1 MLRKTTLGVI
11 AGVLF
16 MGVEGVGSLYLIRSL
31 LHVQGSG
38 QASQFTL
45 ITYLWLAFNVVANSL
60 GFVASRAAARLH
72 DRRGLRL
79 LVRNVS
85 RVGKLVLIPAT
96 VCVVLAM
103 TTLFA
108 ASRISAAT
116 AIASIL
122 FIAGHAFRVLG
133 LLKIYVSV
141 GDGHLGS
148 DKWYQLSM
156 SLGFYAF
163 AVIAAQHG
171 IALMWI
177 GAIYACVGTFVF
189 AGSARW
195 LAAILP
201 SAPTTTEA
209 VGIIT
214 PRALALQTLAMVGYT
229 AAGFLAGN
237 ADAFI
242 ARTLLAD
249 TSFVQYAV
257 TAKLGQVIA
266 LTAALVPAMYGPR
279 ITRAHLAVDVDA
291 LARYRRES
299 LSVAVGLSACGALLM
314 FALRDTIGRWLI
326 PGGHEVFSSVL
337 WIMAAGAILQAA
349 ALSMANA
356 INSVGGLGLVRLTLL
371 SAGAAICTSIPLG
384 HYFGPV
390 GVATGTVCG
399 SVVMIIG
406 LLRITSRVFLPR
418 VPPNP

>member
-16 MGVEGVGSLYLIRSL
+16 MGVEGVGSLYLIRAL
-31 LHVQGSG
+31 LHVQGSD

-72 DRRGLRL
+72 DRNGLRL

-85 RVGKLVLIPAT
+85 LVGKLVLVPAT
-96 VCVVLAM
+96 ACVILAM
-103 TTLFA
+103 A
-108 ASRISAAT
+108 ALLAAGSTPAAT
-116 AIASIL
+116 AMASIL
-122 FIAGHAFRVLG
+122 FIAGHSFRVLG

-163 AVIAAQHG
+163 AVVAAQHG
-171 IALMWI
+171 TALMWL
-177 GAIYACVGTFVF
+177 GAIYACVGILVF

-195 LAAILP
+195 LGAILP
-201 SAPTTTEA
+201 SAPMSEEA
-209 VGIIT
+209 GDVIA
-214 PRALALQTLAMVGYT
+214 PRALALQAMAMVGYT

-279 ITRAHLAVDVDA
+279 ITRAHLGADIDA

-299 LSVAVGLSACGALLM
+299 LSVAVGLSTCGALLM

-337 WIMAAGAILQAA
+337 WIMAVGAILQAA

-371 SAGAAICTSIPLG
+371 SAAAAICTSIPLG
-384 HYFGPV
+384 RYFGPV

-406 LLRITSRVFLPR
+406 LRRITSGVFLPR
-418 VPPNP
+418 ASSNP